1 MDILKSKAKE
11 FLLSVS
17 GSNIKEGYDLY
28 VGRGFRHHNVYFKGD
43 ADSLRTAMEEN
54 YKMYPDKNLEIKR
67 MIREENLVVVHSFAK
82 LKPDDPGIALI
93 HIFRFENEM
102 IVEMWD
108 LGEQIPSELINENGP
123 F

>member
-1 MDILKSKAKE
+1 
-11 FLLSVS
+11 
-17 GSNIKEGYDLY
+17 
-28 VGRGFRHHNVYFKGD
+28 
-43 ADSLRTAMEEN
+43 
-54 YKMYPDKNLEIKR
+54 
-67 MIREENLVVVHSFAK
+67 

-102 IVEMWD
+102 IIEMWD